1 MFGFLPAVFG
11 SYAEGLPA
19 TTVFPAVTV
28 SVTVSMSVR
37 HHNGGGG
44 NDHGRR
50 TDDDCRRGGN
60 DDGRGPDDNCRRGG
74 DNDRLGCG
82 LHHHGLRRRIPT
94 TFVVDPLTAFLRPAR
109 LNPDVM
115 GMRRVPPVTGHPN
128 VALAAPLPVTRNPDV
143 LRRRHRR
150 TDFDLRCGRSDDNAD
165 HLGPG

>member
-1 MFGFLPAVFG
+1 MFGFLPVVFG

-44 NDHGRR
+44 NDDGRR
-50 TDDDCRRGGN
+50 TDDDCR
-60 DDGRGPDDNCRRGG
+60 RGPDDNCRRGG
-74 DNDRLGCG
+74 DDDRLGCG

-150 TDFDLRCGRSDDNAD
+150 TDFHLRCGRSDDNAD